1 MLRICN
7 FGEHLKKI
15 RGKISQTDFAESIG
29 LSQNSLSYLEN
40 GKREPSIS
48 FLFLLAEKKGID
60 IRYWFEEETPN
71 KEGYGTSVDSNLKA
85 IAQRADAF
93 NDLKFS
99 EIHSIIS
106 QLYVYLDT
114 RKEPLPPSDRRM
126 LSDILAACQRLMDSD
141 EHPRPG
147 EKKIMKVINN

>member
-15 RGKISQTDFAESIG
+15 RGKVSQTEFADSLG

-48 FLFLLAEKKGID
+48 LLFLLVEKKGID
-60 IRYWFEEETPN
+60 IKYWFEEESSAT
-71 KEGYGTSVDSNLKA
+71 ETHGTSVDSNLKA
-85 IAQRADAF
+85 IAQRAGAF
-93 NDLKFS
+93 DELKFS

-114 RKEPLPPSDRRM
+114 RPEPMLPAERRM

-141 EHPRPG
+141 ERPRPKS
-147 EKKIMKVINN
+147 EKTVKVIND